1 MASPSSGTGSA
12 DGYDVYISYP
22 RAEAAWAQLLYRDLS
37 ERGLECFFDQNLAAG
52 EPWEEASQ
60 QALDRSGAL
69 VVLWTTEA
77 RESKQ
82 IRTELARFR
91 ARTGETREPRPIV
104 PLILG
109 GADLGTA
116 PQELSSRQAVIVG
129 HDTYEAGPE
138 TDSKEW
144 RDAVLEIAQ
153 WLEPYVRLG
162 QFRRKV
168 RRSRSSGVEAEVP
181 GEAPAGDALEAQAEA
196 PLPSFSRAALRALSY
211 TAEMAGT
218 NTDPARLRTA
228 ALLGALRASAV
239 SGMGPSTGD
248 VVRLVLDRQTGR
260 DAVQTLAAAAAAAGL
275 EPIEDPEPE
284 AAAVER
290 LLGSNVSQLVED
302 AIAIHR
308 RVGADG
314 VHLHHVL
321 ATGVDR
327 VVSADALAEL
337 RITLS
342 ELREH
347 WLASIRS
354 RWPDESSAAWDAIL
368 AEPPAEFD
376 LAGGVSRDAVDPT
389 RGIPL
394 TEDHLGVRTYVAML
408 ATVIADSRT
417 PEPLSIGLFGEWGS
431 GKSYFMGLLREQVKQ
446 LSRHGDPYCRG
457 IRQIAF
463 NAWHYS
469 DTNIW
474 ASLGDEIFEQ
484 LAQVAEPVEELRR
497 QLREQH
503 AESLQRRKELET
515 ATERARRKT
524 ARLRRELNE
533 AREARSISTRAVVQA
548 LAESEDVQRDVAAA
562 FHRLGITTRPSRRG
576 CSRRRPA
583 GRRTPTSCAS
593 PSRGGADAR
602 CSPSFC
608 SSSSPWRRSRR
619 PPRPSGSG
627 SPAAAQRRSSRSC
640 PRSRGCSRVSAPH
653 SGSCALRTR
662 RRFGTRSRSR
672 STGSRA
678 PRSGN
683 TSSRRAATTP
693 PAASRSSAAS
703 WPR

>member
-431 GKSYFMGLLREQVKQ
+431 GKSYFMGLLRE
-446 LSRHGDPYCRG
+446 
-457 IRQIAF
+457 
-463 NAWHYS
+463 
-469 DTNIW
+469 
-474 ASLGDEIFEQ
+474 
-484 LAQVAEPVEELRR
+484 
-497 QLREQH
+497 
-503 AESLQRRKELET
+503 
-515 ATERARRKT
+515 
-524 ARLRRELNE
+524 LNE